1 LKLKFQIFSFKL
13 TKKLAKACIK
23 YDKWKAKNDPSFK
36 PWLYP
41 EQMTIARYNP
51 SEIGTFD
58 VNETL
63 TCSANTGEANVG
75 ENTVQID
82 DFVKDD

>member
-1 LKLKFQIFSFKL
+1 M
-13 TKKLAKACIK
+13 KKLAKACIK
-23 YDKWKAKNDPSFK
+23 YDKWKTKNQPMHK

-63 TCSANTGEANVG
+63 TTSADSGEAGVG
-75 ENTVQID
+75 ENTVEID
-82 DFVKDD
+82 NFVKDD

>member
-1 LKLKFQIFSFKL
+1 M
-13 TKKLAKACIK
+13 K
-23 YDKWKAKNDPSFK
+23 YDKWKAKNDPSYK

-51 SEIGTFD
+51 SEIGNFD

-63 TCSANTGEANVG
+63 TTSANSGEANVG
-75 ENTVQID
+75 ENAVQLD

>member
-1 LKLKFQIFSFKL
+1 M
-13 TKKLAKACIK
+13 KKLAKACIK
-23 YDKWKAKNDPSFK
+23 YDKWKAKNEPSYK

-41 EQMTIARYNP
+41 EQMTIPRYNP

-63 TCSANTGEANVG
+63 TTSANNGEANVG
-75 ENTVQID
+75 ENTVELD